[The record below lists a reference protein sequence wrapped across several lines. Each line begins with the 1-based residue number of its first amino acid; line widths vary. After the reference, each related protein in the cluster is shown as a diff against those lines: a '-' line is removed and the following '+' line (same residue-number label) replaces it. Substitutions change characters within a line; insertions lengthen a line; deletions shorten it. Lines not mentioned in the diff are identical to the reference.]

1 MSQLNQRDISI
12 SEQSFIVEGC
22 RQNCRQDGRA
32 CHEIRSYLMDHGS
45 TSNKTST
52 SEVESDPLVLSH
64 GSARVFLP
72 TGELNILVSVRAGLA
87 IPSRARPDEGLIEVH
102 VDLLQNTG
110 QRRDEELESTL
121 TELLVPH
128 LVNKKDL
135 CVVPNHYV
143 WKLYIDLLVLSSDG
157 GSLLDACGRGIQG
170 ALASTRIPV
179 VTQAPQAKESDGVTI
194 EADNDFKSAKHIPG
208 IENPPYVQT
217 VSILRAEGERKPIFI
232 LDATKEE
239 ELCAVAQVHVV
250 LEESTGGKVRICAL
264 HKSGGGSLPLS
275 LLQDLTTFVAK
286 APPGLIQKA
295 STGSSRMIFDTFMV
309 NQ

>member
-1 MSQLNQRDISI
+1 MSKPSQRDISI

-32 CHEIRSYLMDHGS
+32 CHEIRAYMTDHGS
-45 TSNKTST
+45 TSKNSNP
-52 SEVESDPLVLSH
+52 EEESDPLVLSH

-72 TGELNILVSVRAGLA
+72 TGELNVLVSVRAGLA
-87 IPSRARPDEGLIEVH
+87 IPSRARPDEGMIAVN
-102 VDLLQNTG
+102 VDLLQNDG
-110 QRRDEELESTL
+110 RRRNDELESTL

-128 LVNKKDL
+128 LVNRKDL
-135 CVVPNHYV
+135 CVVPHHYV

-179 VTQAPQAKESDGVTI
+179 VTQVPQAKESDGVTI
-194 EADNDFKSAKHIPG
+194 EADNDFKSANHIPG

-217 VSILRAEGERKPIFI
+217 VTILKAAGEKKPIFI

-264 HKSGGGSLPLS
+264 HKSGGGSLPFA

-286 APPGLIQKA
+286 APAGLIHKT

>member
-1 MSQLNQRDISI
+1 MSQTNQRDISL
-12 SEQSFIVEGC
+12 SEQKFIVEGC

-32 CHEIRSYLMDHGS
+32 CHEIRSYMMDQGS
-45 TSNKTST
+45 TSNSG
-52 SEVESDPLVLSH
+52 VESDPLVLSH
-64 GSARVFLP
+64 GSARVFLS
-72 TGELNILVSVRAGLA
+72 TGELNVLVSVRASLA
-87 IPSRARPDEGLIEVH
+87 IPSRARPEEGMIEVH
-102 VDLLQNTG
+102 VDLLQRKG

-135 CVVPNHYV
+135 CVVPRHYV

-157 GSLLDACGRGIQG
+157 GSLLDACGKAIQG

-179 VTQAPQAKESDGVTI
+179 VTQAPQAKESDGVTV
-194 EADNDFKSAKHIPG
+194 EADSDFKSANHIPG
-208 IENPPYVQT
+208 IENPPYIQT
-217 VSILRAEGERKPIFI
+217 VTILKSQGEHKPIFV

-250 LEESTGGKVRICAL
+250 LEESKRGNVSICAL

-275 LLQDLTTFVAK
+275 LLQDLTTFVAR
-286 APPGLIQKA
+286 APAGSTQRT
-295 STGSSRMIFDTFMV
+295 STGTSRIIFDTFMV